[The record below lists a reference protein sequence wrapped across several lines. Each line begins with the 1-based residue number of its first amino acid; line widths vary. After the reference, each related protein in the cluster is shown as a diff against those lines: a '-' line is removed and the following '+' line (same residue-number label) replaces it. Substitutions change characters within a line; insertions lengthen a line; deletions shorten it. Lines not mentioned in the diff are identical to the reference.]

1 MKKAAGSLGWPQRGL
16 LESSVCL
23 GNDYGRFWK
32 SEPETD
38 SLGPSEEFGPG
49 SVNGGELAKALKKES
64 N

>member
-1 MKKAAGSLGWPQRGL
+1 M
-16 LESSVCL
+16 CL

-38 SLGPSEEFGPG
+38 SQGPSEEFGPG